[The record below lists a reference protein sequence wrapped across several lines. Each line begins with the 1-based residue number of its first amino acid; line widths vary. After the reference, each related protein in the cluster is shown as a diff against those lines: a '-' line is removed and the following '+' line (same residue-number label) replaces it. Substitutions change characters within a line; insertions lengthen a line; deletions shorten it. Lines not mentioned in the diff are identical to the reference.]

1 MTTFRTFEDIDA
13 WKESRV
19 LIKKIREICKR
30 SAVRRD
36 FVLVDQITRASRSI
50 AANIAEGND
59 ALSVPQFITF
69 LGYAKRSAAEVRAH
83 LYDLIDEQYIT
94 NIEFEDLAISC
105 RKIARML
112 SKLIS
117 YLETVENDRK

>member
-13 WKESRV
+13 WKESRI
-19 LIKKIREICKR
+19 LIKKVREICKR
-30 SAVRRD
+30 PAVRKD
-36 FVLVDQITRASRSI
+36 FVLVDQVTRACRSI

-59 ALSVPQFITF
+59 ALSTPQFITF

-83 LYDLIDEQYIT
+83 VYDLIDEQYIT
-94 NIEFEDLAISC
+94 KTEFEDLVMLC

-117 YLETVENDRK
+117 YLETIHIARK